1 MCVKQKNRTCNLHNL
16 FLCKALAR
24 LLTTNVYVGISKFMN
39 SLVFFIIIWFQVVS
53 QYSSQLAPI
62 AVDAVLKVIDP
73 ATATNVDLRDIK
85 LMRYLGS
92 VLLLLFNSL
101 LMEMYSIQP
110 LSAFSEVLHVK
121 NLCLHHFSQSE
132 FFFCNKRFLMASL
145 SQMISLQRRVLP

>member
-1 MCVKQKNRTCNLHNL
+1 MELNISVCVKQKNRTCNLHNL
-16 FLCKALAR
+16 LLCKALAR

-39 SLVFFIIIWFQVVS
+39 SLVFFIIIIWFQVVS

-92 VLLLLFNSL
+92 VLLLLLFNSL

-110 LSAFSEVLHVK
+110 LSAFSEVLRVK
-121 NLCLHHFSQSE
+121 NLCLHHVSQSE
-132 FFFCNKRFLMASL
+132 FFFCNKRFLMAS
-145 SQMISLQRRVLP
+145 

>member
-1 MCVKQKNRTCNLHNL
+1 MELNISVCVCVKQKNRTCNLHNL

-39 SLVFFIIIWFQVVS
+39 SLVFFIIIIWFQVVS

-132 FFFCNKRFLMASL
+132 FFFCNKRFLMAS
-145 SQMISLQRRVLP
+145 